1 MKTYSVSEAAE
12 IVGIKERAVQH
23 RCKRDNVRKKDNRYL
38 ITDEI
43 ISLWRDKEAEANAI
57 KRKDKR
63 NNATQS
69 NNFAQLDL
77 EVEALKT
84 ENESLK
90 AKLSEYDIEPHERLE
105 VFTNDEYNLFEQRLK
120 EWQMQRQELEHK
132 DKMLELTKKSKDEQ
146 ISFLSNQLE
155 YQRSMG
161 NKQLEQLE
169 TIFEILQGQ
178 NKTVH
183 QLNFIN
189 AKDKGYDKK

>member
-12 IVGIKERAVQH
+12 IVGIKERAVQY

-105 VFTNDEYNLFEQRLK
+105 VFTNDDYVLFEQRLK

>member
-23 RCKRDNVRKKDNRYL
+23 RCKRDNIRKKDNRYL

-105 VFTNDEYNLFEQRLK
+105 VFTNDDYVLFEQRLK